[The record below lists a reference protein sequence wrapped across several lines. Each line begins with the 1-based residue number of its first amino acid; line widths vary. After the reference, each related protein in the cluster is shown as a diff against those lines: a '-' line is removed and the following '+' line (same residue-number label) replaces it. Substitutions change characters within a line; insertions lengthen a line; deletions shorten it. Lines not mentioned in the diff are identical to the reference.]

1 MPKFP
6 VQLVAAL
13 ALAGV
18 SLGDFS
24 SAPAQESAP
33 ANPGVIAPQREPI
46 TEAEPL
52 PIPGY
57 PAASPESAA
66 TSNADGSSQG
76 YYVANPAGWSYPLLP
91 DGSTAIRR
99 GKNWYGYEN
108 EGPWLRPIRNPIDR
122 VPVQYA
128 RYWPTSYYTGA
139 SDPNAQ
145 YAQALPVVYQPTDT
159 TQLGFTYQRV
169 PQWQPRP
176 NAIPSAP
183 WPPTWHYVIP
193 VGPRYHP

>member
-1 MPKFP
+1 MPKFS
-6 VQLVAAL
+6 VQLLAAL

-24 SAPAQESAP
+24 SAPAQEPAAP
-33 ANPGVIAPQREPI
+33 TPSIINPQSEPI
-46 TEAEPL
+46 TEAESL
-52 PIPGY
+52 PIPGE
-57 PAASPESAA
+57 PAAS
-66 TSNADGSSQG
+66 NGDGSSNDAAASEGTVWSDQAG
-76 YYVANPAGWSYPLLP
+76 WGHPMLPAGGTP
-91 DGSTAIRR
+91 IRQS
-99 GKNWYGYEN
+99 KHWYGYEN
-108 EGPWLRPIRNPIDR
+108 EGPWLRPIRSPIYR

-139 SDPNAQ
+139 YDPQAQ
-145 YAQALPVVYQPTDT
+145 YAQPMPVVYQPTDT

-176 NAIPSAP
+176 NAIPGAP
-183 WPPTWHYVIP
+183 WPPYWHYVIP